1 MKEKNGTKRK
11 RNLLQFIKFIR
22 RIEEEKKKELCK
34 KDERRSKLKGEI
46 SKIEIAIEEL
56 RKICRRRIDKS
67 KRNNARGRRKM
78 LIKKIKRNLLARHR
92 DRENNRR
99 PKE

>member
-1 MKEKNGTKRK
+1 MKEKSGTKRK

-67 KRNNARGRRKM
+67 KRNNAGGRRKM
-78 LIKKIKRNLLARHR
+78 LMKKIKRNLLARHR
-92 DRENNRR
+92 DRENNR

>member
-1 MKEKNGTKRK
+1 MKEKSGTKRK

-78 LIKKIKRNLLARHR
+78 LMKKIKRNLLARHR

>member
-1 MKEKNGTKRK
+1 MKEKSGTKRK

-56 RKICRRRIDKS
+56 RKICRRRIDKC
-67 KRNNARGRRKM
+67 KKNNARGRRKM
-78 LIKKIKRNLLARHR
+78 LMKKIKRNLLARHR

>member
-1 MKEKNGTKRK
+1 MKEKSGTKRK

-34 KDERRSKLKGEI
+34 KDEQRSKLKREI

-78 LIKKIKRNLLARHR
+78 LMKKIKRNLLARHR

>member
-1 MKEKNGTKRK
+1 MKEKSGTKRK

-22 RIEEEKKKELCK
+22 RIKEEKKKELCK

-78 LIKKIKRNLLARHR
+78 LMKKIKRNLLARHR

>member
-1 MKEKNGTKRK
+1 MKEKSGTKRK

-56 RKICRRRIDKS
+56 RKISRRRIDKS

-78 LIKKIKRNLLARHR
+78 LMKKIKRNLLARHR

>member
-1 MKEKNGTKRK
+1 MKEKSGTKRK

-22 RIEEEKKKELCK
+22 RIKEEKKEELCK

-78 LIKKIKRNLLARHR
+78 LMKKIKRNLLARHR

>member
-1 MKEKNGTKRK
+1 MKEKSGTKRK

-22 RIEEEKKKELCK
+22 RIEKEKKKELCK
-34 KDERRSKLKGEI
+34 KDERRSKLKEEI

-67 KRNNARGRRKM
+67 ERNNARGRRKM
-78 LIKKIKRNLLARHR
+78 LMKKIKRNLLARHR

>member
-1 MKEKNGTKRK
+1 MKEKSGTKRK

-67 KRNNARGRRKM
+67 KRNNARRRRKM
-78 LIKKIKRNLLARHR
+78 LMKKIKRNLLARHR